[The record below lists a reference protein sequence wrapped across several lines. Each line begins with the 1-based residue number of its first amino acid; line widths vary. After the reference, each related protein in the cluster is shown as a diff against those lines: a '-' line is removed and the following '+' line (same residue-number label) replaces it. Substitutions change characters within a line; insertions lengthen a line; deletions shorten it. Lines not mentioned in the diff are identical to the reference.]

1 MILWAKNWNWGNVNY
16 LIITDMGY
24 RGSVNTLSK
33 LRQFANEYIG
43 VNLLICMICKLQ
55 IVNVNFDIYEINV
68 TFVIGLEM

>member
-16 LIITDMGY
+16 VIITDMGY
-24 RGSVNTLSK
+24 LGSIDALSK

-43 VNLLICMICKLQ
+43 VNLLIRMICKLQ

>member
-1 MILWAKNWNWGNVNY
+1 
-16 LIITDMGY
+16 MGY
-24 RGSVNTLSK
+24 RGSVNALSK

-43 VNLLICMICKLQ
+43 VNLPICMIYKLQ